1 MEAILRRAAE
11 TGTALEIN
19 AWPNRLDL
27 NEEHARRAKELG
39 VRLVINTDSHSADQ
53 LAYLRYGV
61 EVARRA
67 WLEPRDVLNT
77 LPLERLLAYLEGR
90 PNKG

>member
-1 MEAILRRAAE
+1 M
-11 TGTALEIN
+11 
-19 AWPNRLDL
+19 
-27 NEEHARRAKELG
+27 
-39 VRLVINTDSHSADQ
+39 INTDSHSADQ
-53 LAYLRYGV
+53 LAYLHYGV

-67 WLEPRDVLNT
+67 WLEPPDVLNT